1 MSTAHIPLNQHPDVV
16 RWLPA
21 LSPLQADRPLALAAW
36 DYRTCSAHLHALLL
50 SPPQSSASP
59 PAASPPP
66 PTLAPLGAWRLP
78 ARASRLS
85 VCALPD
91 GRSLLLLGSRGGH
104 VSALLLDGWDVLGAE
119 GALAEAL
126 QQGETGEGRGGDERM
141 EGVDGGNGAGKA
153 RAGSDEGKRRA
164 GTGLLVGGGG
174 DGMGG
179 KGEKAGGDRGIALIT
194 AAPRGAGGQGGQGH
208 EGRVTAVDFR
218 ADNARCLSAGAD
230 GRLQAMALVAGQ
242 WVADSLL
249 ADAGGAQMGGAGA
262 VAVTAGRWRAAA
274 EAVTGSMGGAVQL
287 WDVRAGPAHAPA
299 ATCSIAWSQAAPCAV
314 GAINDIAIHPSR
326 NHLALVWPS
335 TAVVRAAV
343 VRAAVVRAA
352 VVTGNTFSW
361 PDDLSHL
368 MHASCTQRP
377 GHTVYLSTC
386 THAQTTRA
394 RPTRLPST
402 PPRASRSLHCL
413 VSSPQTTTH
422 PPTLFPLPLS
432 SRMPRYQ
439 AAGSQGAVVAWDL
452 RHLHHPLMLFGSS
465 AALPA
470 SPSPGAHGAEWA
482 QGDVWEVQFDPLTH
496 LSLLSSTRPAAAT
509 TAGAAAVPPM
519 LACCDDGLFSLLH
532 AGGAVQDIMHA
543 PHAINSFDVEP
554 SFGQHVVASAYH
566 AISYVCRP
574 KLP

>member
-1 MSTAHIPLNQHPDVV
+1 MATAHIPLNQHPDVV

-50 SPPQSSASP
+50 SPPQSPASP
-59 PAASPPP
+59 PAASPPL
-66 PTLAPLGAWRLP
+66 PTLAPLGAWQLP

-164 GTGLLVGGGG
+164 GTGLLVGGGV
-174 DGMGG
+174 DGVGG

-249 ADAGGAQMGGAGA
+249 ADAGGAQGGGAGA

-299 ATCSIAWSQAAPCAV
+299 ATCSIAWSRAAPCAV
-314 GAINDIAIHPSR
+314 GGINDIAIHPSR
-326 NHLALVWPS
+326 NHLAL
-335 TAVVRAAV
+335 
-343 VRAAVVRAA
+343 
-352 VVTGNTFSW
+352 
-361 PDDLSHL
+361 
-368 MHASCTQRP
+368 
-377 GHTVYLSTC
+377 
-386 THAQTTRA
+386 
-394 RPTRLPST
+394 
-402 PPRASRSLHCL
+402 
-413 VSSPQTTTH
+413 
-422 PPTLFPLPLS
+422 
-432 SRMPRYQ
+432 

-470 SPSPGAHGAEWA
+470 SPSPGVRGAEWA

-496 LSLLSSTRPAAAT
+496 LSLLSSARPAAAT
-509 TAGAAAVPPM
+509 TSGAAAVPPM
-519 LACCDDGLFSLLH
+519 LACCDEGLLSLLH

-554 SFGQHVVASAYH
+554 SFGQHVVASTYH
-566 AISYVCRP
+566 AITYVCRP